1 MNDQLEHDL
10 RHHFDHQT
18 SHLPVSGP
26 GVPITGPIRSV
37 MVTDS
42 PRRST
47 FMLVAAASIVVL
59 AVGGLFVLTGRS
71 GDGDVSTSDTGP
83 AAEGSV
89 LEPVTTLP
97 DSADVSSA
105 PVTVA
110 ADEPTD
116 WYRVAPDLDIAWFQ
130 SLDGTSPSMFC
141 WRTPI
146 APAGVCT
153 IDAVGGVVVPLVVPT
168 AGGQTLVLAG
178 GDRTNPTLEITL
190 DDGSSSAGPQDF
202 DDTIDWGVARF
213 AFPAD
218 RSIVLVN
225 GQQIASNLPTPE
237 TGLDESADLGAA
249 SVEAFCVE
257 YASLQGE
264 QPESYL
270 GSSEHLAD
278 IDGLLVAAPE
288 PVAGELITFRDYIS
302 SGAIDSEG
310 DPDSNLTENWP
321 DEVQTAIANTQAFA
335 DENC

>member
-1 MNDQLEHDL
+1 MNDQLEHEL
-10 RHHFDHQT
+10 RHHFDQQT

-26 GVPITGPIRSV
+26 GVPITGSIRSV

-42 PRRST
+42 PRRSR
-47 FMLVAAASIVVL
+47 FMLAAAASIVVL
-59 AVGGLFVLTGRS
+59 AVGGLFLVAGRS
-71 GDGDVSTSDTGP
+71 GGGGVSTSDTGS

-89 LEPVTTLP
+89 LEPVATLP

-130 SLDGTSPSMFC
+130 SPDGTSPSMFC

-146 APAGVCT
+146 APDGVCT
-153 IDAVGGVVVPLVVPT
+153 IDAVGTVVVPLVVPT

-178 GDRTNPTLEITL
+178 GDRANPTLEITL
-190 DDGSSSAGPQDF
+190 DDGSTSAASQDF

-213 AFPAD
+213 ALPAD

-225 GQQIASNLPTPE
+225 GQQIAANDPAPE
-237 TGLDESADLGAA
+237 TGSDESADSGTA
-249 SVEAFCVE
+249 SIKSFCLE

-264 QPESYL
+264 QPESYV

-278 IDGLLVAAPE
+278 IDGLLVVAPDS
-288 PVAGELITFRDYIS
+288 VTGDLTTFRDYIA
-302 SGAIDSEG
+302 SGAIDSAR
-310 DPDSNLTENWP
+310 DPESNLTENWP
-321 DEVQTAIANTQAFA
+321 DEVRSAATNTQAFA
-335 DENC
+335 EKNC